1 MGLKILTASR
11 KAAFERCQRLEYYQ
25 YQLGYRPVAKAKA
38 LDYGT
43 LVHVGLEAWWKTYQH
58 NQNSRTQQRPLQRAL
73 DAVRAEPTD
82 LDEFTLAEVEALLVA
97 YDVRWRDTMDKIE
110 VLAVEVEFKAPILS
124 DRGKPIGWYSAGKL
138 DVIFAFNG
146 RKYGIEHKTTS
157 SSIAPGSS
165 YLTRLRIDAQVS
177 AYFDG
182 AAALGHELEAFY
194 YDVLVK
200 PGLTPKKGKAP
211 EDVNWTKG
219 KKCGTQKN
227 PCQGDTCEM
236 CGGSRWKE
244 KPRPCA
250 NQVLEDETLEEFRER
265 VIATITER
273 EEKKG
278 SFHRERIV
286 RLAGELEAA
295 RNDWLAT
302 VFRIAMF
309 QRENPRPWDIPP
321 RSPSACHRFGRPCAF
336 WGVCTG
342 TDRLESDNFTQ
353 GPIHPELQE
362 VTQ

>member
-1 MGLKILTASR
+1 MNLLTSSR
-11 KAAFERCQRLEYYQ
+11 KAAYECCQRLEYYQ

-43 LVHVGLEAWWKTYQH
+43 LVHVGLEAWWKTHQY
-58 NQNSRTQQRPLQRAL
+58 NQNNQTQRRPLQQAL
-73 DAVRAEPTD
+73 DAMRAEPTD
-82 LDEFTLAEVEALLVA
+82 LDEFTLMEVEALLVA
-97 YDVRWRDTMDKIE
+97 YDVRWRDSMTKIE
-110 VLAVEVEFKAPILS
+110 VLAVEVEFKAPLLTAS
-124 DRGKPIGWYSAGKL
+124 GKPTSWYSAGKL
-138 DVIFAFNG
+138 DAIFAFNG
-146 RKYGIEHKTTS
+146 RKFGIEHKTAT

-165 YLTRLRIDAQVS
+165 YLTRLRIDAQIS

-182 AAALGHELEAFY
+182 AAALGHDLEAFF
-194 YDVLVK
+194 YDILVK
-200 PGLTPKKGKAP
+200 PNLKPKKGKDP
-211 EDVNWTKG
+211 DDVDWTKG
-219 KKCGTQKN
+219 RKCGTKSK
-227 PCQGDTCEM
+227 PCEGDSCEM

-250 NQVLEDETLEEFRER
+250 GQVLEDETLAEFRER

-295 RNDWLAT
+295 RADWYAT
-302 VFRIAMF
+302 ARRIGTF
-309 QRENPRPWDIPP
+309 LGTPSIPP

-342 TDRLESDNFTQ
+342 TDRLDSDNFTQ
-353 GPIHPELQE
+353 GPIHSELQE
-362 VTQ
+362 VTR